1 MAVSYVSYIM
11 AVSYIGGGRHW
22 QTLPRNV
29 LSSTPRDN
37 TDKISIGLKS
47 TNKSQLYIFVG
58 GERGEYSWIE
68 PSAVRIVAVRS
79 SMCKSWNVMEKD
91 F

>member
-1 MAVSYVSYIM
+1 MLAISWRLVILVEETGLSGEKHRPV
-11 AVSYIGGGRHW
+11 ARHW

-47 TNKSQLYIFVG
+47 TNKSQL
-58 GERGEYSWIE
+58 R
-68 PSAVRIVAVRS
+68 
-79 SMCKSWNVMEKD
+79 
-91 F
+91 

>member
-1 MAVSYVSYIM
+1 MLAISWRLVILVEETGLFGEKHWPV
-11 AVSYIGGGRHW
+11 ARHW

-47 TNKSQLYIFVG
+47 TNKSQL
-58 GERGEYSWIE
+58 R
-68 PSAVRIVAVRS
+68 
-79 SMCKSWNVMEKD
+79 
-91 F
+91 